1 MPTIPL
7 TSASKATTRLV
18 ACMSPWSHVRRN
30 LKSRKSTRQHLHL
43 RLSHSRKSPKL
54 RKMWRSFNWRMRRR
68 RRPFKKISLSLPSDG
83 LQCSITSRGV
93 NPPFHTT
100 DLRGS
105 FRPATLIGT
114 QLWNMS
120 TKNIRTIWR
129 TLIGRL
135 GRASPSGMKRM
146 KHISW
151 TQAIRIMFVV
161 PPWKMA

>member
-1 MPTIPL
+1 MPIKPP
-7 TSASKATTRLV
+7 TSAPEATTHLV
-18 ACMSPWSHVRRN
+18 DCMIPWSHVRRN

-43 RLSHSRKSPKL
+43 CLSHSRKSPKL

-68 RRPFKKISLSLPSDG
+68 RTPFKKISLSLPSDG

-114 QLWNMS
+114 QLWSMS
-120 TKNIRTIWR
+120 TTSIRTLWK

-135 GRASPSGMKRM
+135 GCAS
-146 KHISW
+146 
-151 TQAIRIMFVV
+151 T
-161 PPWKMA
+161 